1 MNVFL
6 YVCIKTKDMSPVD
19 TERLTKLVIKVRRK
33 TRSKKEIKATFE
45 GAGIID
51 KKGNLK
57 KPYKGI
63 YFPANP

>member
-1 MNVFL
+1 
-6 YVCIKTKDMSPVD
+6 MSPVD

-63 YFPANP
+63 CFPAKHQ